1 MKISGG
7 AKPTG
12 EQLKAGL
19 EQIHDF
25 TLGGLVPPLQITA
38 TDHEGGGWIRVFQAH
53 DGKFVAQTDWFR
65 AYRDLVD
72 NTVKSAE

>member
-1 MKISGG
+1 M
-7 AKPTG
+7 
-12 EQLKAGL
+12 AG
-19 EQIHDF
+19 D
-25 TLGGLVPPLQITA
+25 GRPRRRRPGLPRRALLAYPSAAPVQP
-38 TDHEGGGWIRVFQAH
+38 IRVFQAH